1 MAEDDAPARE
11 FAEGLRALRE
21 RSGLS
26 FGTLSRRLHLS
37 TSTLHRY
44 CSGATLPQEFTPA
57 DRLARACGASEE
69 ERRRLHRLWLLADA
83 RRADTAAKRAP
94 GAAAAATPEPGPEPE
109 PAPAPALPPA
119 PTPLPAPTPPPA
131 PTARRSFPWRL
142 TVGLAALLLAAVLT
156 VDAAGRAEADP
167 AAAEAA
173 PLTWTVRSHLWA
185 FGCGHTYLIDAPPGD
200 VPAPPVAQDARRWSA
215 ERGGVHG
222 DAAIVEITLTPE
234 PDGAPVVVEAAH
246 IRVAERRE
254 PLPWPA
260 YRMDNGCGGSLT
272 PAAFTVDLDA
282 DRPLAHPVPGSDAAT
297 GEDFPAP
304 RLPFALDTAEP
315 LLLRFEVR
323 AATGDVDWSVDLDWS
338 SGDRAGTLRVDD
350 AGRPFRTSAATGP
363 LYVHDVLSGEW
374 QPQ

>member
-11 FAEGLRALRE
+11 FAEELRALKE

-26 FGTLSRRLHLS
+26 FGTLSKRLHLS

-44 CSGATLPQEFTPA
+44 CSGAALPQEYPPA

-83 RRADTAAKRAP
+83 RRAGTAAERAP
-94 GAAAAATPEPGPEPE
+94 GAAAATPPEPGPAADPE
-109 PAPAPALPPA
+109 PAPVPPV
-119 PTPLPAPTPPPA
+119 
-131 PTARRSFPWRL
+131 RRSFPWRL

-156 VDAAGRAEADP
+156 VDAAGRAEADSP
-167 AAAEAA
+167 A
-173 PLTWTVRSHLWA
+173 PLTWTVRSHVWA
-185 FGCGHTYLIDAPPGD
+185 FGCGHTYLVDAPPTD
-200 VPAPPVAQDARRWSA
+200 VPAPPVAQDAQQWSA

-222 DAAIVEITLTPE
+222 DATIVEVTLTPE
-234 PDGAPVVVEAAH
+234 PGAPVVVEAAH

-272 PAAFTVDLDA
+272 PAAFTADLDT
-282 DRPLAHPVPGSDAAT
+282 DRPLAHPVPGTDAAT

-304 RLPFALDTAEP
+304 RLPFALDAAEP

-338 SGDRAGTLRVDD
+338 SGDRTGTLRVDD
-350 AGRPFRTSAATGP
+350 AGRPFRTSGTTGP
-363 LYVHDVLSGEW
+363 VYVHDVPSGEW
-374 QPQ
+374 VPQ

>member
-1 MAEDDAPARE
+1 MADDDAPARE
-11 FAEGLRALRE
+11 FAEGLRALKE

-26 FGTLSRRLHLS
+26 FGTLAKRLHLS

-44 CSGATLPQEFTPA
+44 CSGAALPQEFAPA

-83 RRADTAAKRAP
+83 RRAGTTAERAP
-94 GAAAAATPEPGPEPE
+94 GAAAAVTPEPE
-109 PAPAPALPPA
+109 PAPAPAPPPA
-119 PTPLPAPTPPPA
+119 APPPA
-131 PTARRSFPWRL
+131 PPARRSFPWRL
-142 TVGLAALLLAAVLT
+142 TAGLVALLLAAVLT
-156 VDAAGRAEADP
+156 VDAASRAEADP
-167 AAAEAA
+167 AAAEPA

-185 FGCGHTYLIDAPPGD
+185 FGCGHTYLIDAAPENVPP
-200 VPAPPVAQDARRWSA
+200 PPVAQDARRWSA

-222 DAAIVEITLTPE
+222 DAAIVEVTLTPQ
-234 PDGAPVVVEAAH
+234 PGAPVVVEAAH

-282 DRPLAHPVPGSDAAT
+282 DRPLAHPVPGTDAAT

-304 RLPFALDTAEP
+304 RLPFALDGAEP

-338 SGDRAGTLRVDD
+338 SGDRTGTLRVDD
-350 AGRPFRTSAATGP
+350 AGQPFRTSAATGP
-363 LYVHDVLSGEW
+363 VYVHDVLSEEW
-374 QPQ
+374 LPQ